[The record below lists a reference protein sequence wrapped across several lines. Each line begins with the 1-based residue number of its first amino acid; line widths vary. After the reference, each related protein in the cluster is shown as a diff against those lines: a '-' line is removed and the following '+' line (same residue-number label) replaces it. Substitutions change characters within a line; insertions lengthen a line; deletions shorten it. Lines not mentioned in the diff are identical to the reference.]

1 MFAIDLVSRE
11 CKIDLSKLFAWSTE
25 ADSLKF
31 QKEYW
36 SHQICPYWMSS
47 FHQVFAIVLF
57 LLCCVPSRLCFY
69 PLPSTRLL
77 SGWLFWFTHG
87 DFHTEFSAEQT
98 NLFTHFAAISIR
110 LSAVDAIRIHK
121 ASSTPYHAGW
131 VFCFLDDIDPSCK
144 TWLGGSTCKSVNLEP
159 RLGRVG
165 EKPNLKSK
173 KESF

>member
-1 MFAIDLVSRE
+1 M
-11 CKIDLSKLFAWSTE
+11 
-25 ADSLKF
+25 SLLNVIF
-31 QKEYW
+31 P
-36 SHQICPYWMSS
+36 SGL
-47 FHQVFAIVLF
+47 AIVLF

-69 PLPSTRLL
+69 PLPSTRLP
-77 SGWLFWFTHG
+77 SGWLFWFTNG